1 MQKKQQVKVAA
12 VKSWQSILNKET
24 PHLVITIG
32 STLQEVIKKNKKKNN
47 KQSLYLK
54 LY

>member
-32 STLQEVIKKNKKKNN
+32 STLQEVIKKKNNN

>member
-32 STLQEVIKKNKKKNN
+32 STLQEVIKKKK
-47 KQSLYLK
+47 QQ
-54 LY
+54 

>member
-32 STLQEVIKKNKKKNN
+32 STLQEVIKKTKKNN

>member
-32 STLQEVIKKNKKKNN
+32 STLQEVIKKNKKNN

>member
-1 MQKKQQVKVAA
+1 MQKKQQGKVAA

-24 PHLVITIG
+24 PHLVMTIG
-32 STLQEVIKKNKKKNN
+32 STLQAVIKKNN

>member
-24 PHLVITIG
+24 SHLVMTIG
-32 STLQEVIKKNKKKNN
+32 STLQAVIKKKKTINN
-47 KQSLYLK
+47 PYI
-54 LY
+54 

>member
-24 PHLVITIG
+24 PHLVMTIG
-32 STLQEVIKKNKKKNN
+32 STLQAVIKKNKTINN
-47 KQSLYLK
+47 PYI
-54 LY
+54 

>member
-32 STLQEVIKKNKKKNN
+32 STLQEVIKKNKKKKTINN
-47 KQSLYLK
+47 PYI
-54 LY
+54 

>member
-32 STLQEVIKKNKKKNN
+32 STLQEVIKKNN